1 MANYLITE
9 EEAKELGIKTDSL
22 TRVWQWYGEDELE
35 LDIDAGFVKVEGKT
49 KEELIETAKKMDI
62 IVNTSDEVWNN
73 LAKDMSDELKDFD
86 ANEE

>member
-9 EEAKELGIKTDSL
+9 EEAKKLGIKTDSL
-22 TRVWQWYGEDELE
+22 TRIWQWYGEDELE

-49 KEELIETAKKMDI
+49 KDELIEAAKKMDI

-73 LAKDMSDELKDFD
+73 LAKDISEELDS
-86 ANEE
+86 

>member
-1 MANYLITE
+1 MVNYLITE
-9 EEAKELGIKTDSL
+9 EEAKKLGIKTDSL
-22 TRVWQWYGEDELE
+22 TRIWQWYGEDELE